1 MTKYKNEIKNQI
13 SEDIQDFEYKK
24 NLRKKNSLT
33 KEEFQKSNVYLSEK
47 QSELYKGI
55 RNSIL
60 TVVHGPAGTSKTYT
74 TCYTALAL
82 LADKKI
88 EKIIITKP
96 IQESG
101 ENLGALPGNV
111 NEKIDPYRQSYYTT
125 FCKILGKSTV
135 DFLFS
140 SEEIVF
146 EPLAYMRGST
156 YDNCIM
162 LLDECQNASIKQLM
176 LWVTRLGKDSKAVMM
191 GDTSQYDVRKRDSGY
206 NDFIKMVDGM
216 TDLCMFEFNNSDIV
230 RNKFLVEI
238 ANRYDKYR
246 SEQKDF

>member
-1 MTKYKNEIKNQI
+1 MSKNKRDMKSEID
-13 SEDIQDFEYKK
+13 EGIQDFEHKK
-24 NLRKKNSLT
+24 NVRRKNSLS
-33 KEEFQKSNVYLSEK
+33 KEEFSACGVRLTPK
-47 QSELYKGI
+47 QNDLYKGI
-55 RNSIL
+55 RNGIL
-60 TVVHGPAGTSKTYT
+60 SVVHGPAGTSKTYT

-101 ENLGALPGNV
+101 ENLGFLPGDIK
-111 NEKIDPYRQSYYTT
+111 EKLDPYRQSYYTT
-125 FCKILGKSTV
+125 FCKIIGKQTT
-135 DFLFS
+135 DFLFAT
-140 SEEIVF
+140 EEIIF

-156 YDNCIM
+156 YDNCVM

-206 NDFIKMVDGM
+206 NDFIKMVNGM
-216 TDLCMFEFNNSDIV
+216 NDLFLFEFGNEDIV
-230 RNKFLVEI
+230 RNKFLVEL

-246 SEQKDF
+246 SEHDI